1 MPEKW
6 LFRFNASTLITYL
19 SGLFYKKCW
28 THRKEGELMEQ
39 NEEKNDDVE
48 EQSADEE
55 FEEGSGMQWLKDNLR
70 IIVSVLIVVII
81 AVGIYSYSNRS
92 EAPTTEKET
101 AASDILSQISGTDEE
116 KTTAEGVTAQEEKK
130 AEEKV
135 PAQKV
140 ETKEVQTQ
148 EKTSSVS
155 TSQETENSFMET
167 AGRGDSQTKLARR
180 ALANYLEKNPDSS
193 LTAEH
198 KIYIEDYLR
207 KHSENKGKVKI
218 GTSVEFSKTLI
229 QDAITKSKNLNDKQL
244 QNLHKYAVRVPS
256 LS

>member
-1 MPEKW
+1 
-6 LFRFNASTLITYL
+6 
-19 SGLFYKKCW
+19 
-28 THRKEGELMEQ
+28 MEQ
-39 NEEKNDDVE
+39 NEEKKDDVE
-48 EQSADEE
+48 EQSTDEE

-70 IIVSVLIVVII
+70 IIISVLIVVII
-81 AVGIYSYSNRS
+81 AAGIYSYSNRS
-92 EAPTTEKET
+92 EAPTKEKET
-101 AASDILSQISGTDEE
+101 AASDILSQISGTEGE
-116 KTTAEGVTAQEEKK
+116 KNNAEGVTSQEENKT
-130 AEEKV
+130 EEKA
-135 PAQKV
+135 PTQKV

-155 TSQETENSFMET
+155 TSQETENSFLET

-207 KHSENKGKVKI
+207 KHSGNKSRVKI

-229 QDAITKSKNLNDKQL
+229 QDAITKSKSLNDNQL
-244 QNLHKYAVRVPS
+244 KNLHKYAVRVPS